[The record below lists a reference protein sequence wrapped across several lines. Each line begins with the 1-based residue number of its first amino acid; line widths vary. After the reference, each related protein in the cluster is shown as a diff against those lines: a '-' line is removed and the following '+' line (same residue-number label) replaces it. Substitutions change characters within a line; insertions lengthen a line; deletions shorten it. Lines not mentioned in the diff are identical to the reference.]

1 MSVRLPEGCDSIRGT
16 ARLLGCAHPTLIAAL
31 DDGRIPEAAVVRDAD
46 GRRIGLHVD
55 RTRAA
60 MAANTDPV
68 QAARKGQTWAPP
80 DELDLALPAAPGAAA
95 PPDVEPGYH
104 EARADRERA
113 AAAIAQLQLG
123 ERLGQLVLADAVTR
137 AATKASR
144 STRDALTS
152 IPDRISALLA
162 AETDPARVHAILS
175 NELRQALNGLA
186 DRLPADAA

>member
-31 DDGRIPEAAVVRDAD
+31 DDGRIPEASVVRDAD

-113 AAAIAQLQLG
+113 AAALSLIHIS
-123 ERLGQLVLADAVTR
+123 EPTR
-137 AATKASR
+137 RHHVSR
-144 STRDALTS
+144 MPS
-152 IPDRISALLA
+152 SA
-162 AETDPARVHAILS
+162 
-175 NELRQALNGLA
+175 
-186 DRLPADAA
+186 